1 MTSSGLLHAW
11 DLATCEKKCACSKLV
26 PKPADYKLCT
36 HGLVCVKEGQKSSV
50 RLCLC
55 IFAYVCVQEG
65 QKSSVRMCLCMCM
78 YAYVCVKEGQK
89 SLVRMLS

>member
-11 DLATCEKKCACSKLV
+11 DLATCEKKCPCCKLV

-50 RLCLC
+50 RMCM
-55 IFAYVCVQEG
+55 
-65 QKSSVRMCLCMCM
+65 RMCMC
-78 YAYVCVKEGQK
+78 AYVCVKEGEK
-89 SLVRMLS
+89 CSVRMLSC